1 MTDIV
6 EELRARAG
14 EHLLLAEAAAEIE
27 RLRATAA
34 AAWQPMATAPKDEGP
49 LLLYCPGLEGHA
61 AREIVVGAWKFDAN
75 RRSFGYW
82 TSDVGRAMRMSKAL
96 QFGCVWVNDHI
107 PIISEMPHGGYG
119 HSGFG
124 KDMSAYSFDE
134 YTNVKHVMHDI
145 TGTAR
150 KAWHRTI
157 FSLPG

>member
-75 RRSFGYW
+75 RRN
-82 TSDVGRAMRMSKAL
+82 L
-96 QFGCVWVNDHI
+96 
-107 PIISEMPHGGYG
+107 
-119 HSGFG
+119 GFVETGPWIEYPELHPERWARLPPRPG
-124 KDMSAYSFDE
+124 KSVAADY
-134 YTNVKHVMHDI
+134 I
-145 TGTAR
+145 
-150 KAWHRTI
+150 
-157 FSLPG
+157 

>member
-49 LLLYCPGLEGHA
+49 LLLYCLEGHA
-61 AREIVVGAWKFDAN
+61 AREIVVGAWKFDAH

-82 TSDVGRAMRMSKAL
+82 TSDVGRL
-96 QFGCVWVNDHI
+96 DL
-107 PIISEMPHGGYG
+107 
-119 HSGFG
+119 GFVETGPWIEYPELHPERWARLPPRPG
-124 KDMSAYSFDE
+124 KSVAADY
-134 YTNVKHVMHDI
+134 I
-145 TGTAR
+145 
-150 KAWHRTI
+150 
-157 FSLPG
+157 